1 MMELLV
7 VQENL
12 TSLAEVR
19 RLLVQLEGIDEEHSD
34 TRETLYEDF
43 RTDEENYNFIEENY
57 LPLIEEFSQSACE
70 LSQKL
75 RNSQLEPSLK
85 KNLTESCLKIQEKLY
100 QNTISDVKS
109 LEMST
114 HQKIQAIYSS
124 KNLQRYKSE

>member
-57 LPLIEEFSQSACE
+57 LPLIEELSQSACE
-70 LSQKL
+70 LSQKI

-85 KNLTESCLKIQEKLY
+85 KILTESCLKIQEKLY
-100 QNTISDVKS
+100 LNTTSDVKC

-114 HQKIQAIYSS
+114 LQKIQAIYGS
-124 KNLQRYKSE
+124 KNLLRYKN

>member
-1 MMELLV
+1 MELEI

-12 TSLAEVR
+12 SSLAEIR
-19 RLLVQLEGIDEEHSD
+19 RLLVKLEGMEE
-34 TRETLYEDF
+34 EYEGIKEMLF
-43 RTDEENYNFIEENY
+43 TEFMTDEENNDYIEGNF
-57 LPLIEEFSQSACE
+57 LPLIEEYSQSAGE

-124 KNLQRYKSE
+124 KNLQTYKSE